1 MRHYA
6 KARGYSL
13 SDHGI
18 VHATK
23 VGSQNIVRGTEN
35 LFPAESEQQIFEKL
49 GLEYVMP
56 EMRNTDIKEIS
67 KPVLTNGA
75 VNGATGRLLTHRK

>member
-23 VGSQNIVRGTEN
+23 LDGKNIVRGTVN
-35 LFPAESEQQIFEKL
+35 LFPARTEQDIFHAL
-49 GLEYVMP
+49 GLDYVEP
-56 EMRNTDIKEIS
+56 TKRSTDVV
-67 KPVLTNGA
+67 PVA
-75 VNGATGRLLTHRK
+75 APRLRDAPA